1 MAVMIIIKEICGIA
15 SYQAYAARLSAK
27 STRRV
32 RGWSAS
38 LLALRVDTFATTIT
52 IPSLRMVIIM
62 RVTRLTNIRIF
73 SLRPESEFFLAQL
86 IFLLNMRVYH
96 FLAQGRAP
104 AAFLCTL
111 AAQWMLGS
119 MLLTYIGTLF
129 ADTRAEP
136 THLLRP

>member
-1 MAVMIIIKEICGIA
+1 MMTQEMNCMA
-15 SYQAYAARLSAK
+15 
-27 STRRV
+27 
-32 RGWSAS
+32 
-38 LLALRVDTFATTIT
+38 
-52 IPSLRMVIIM
+52 
-62 RVTRLTNIRIF
+62 F
-73 SLRPESEFFLAQL
+73 SRPMGRTPVFLA
-86 IFLLNMRVYH
+86 NMRVYH

-111 AAQWMLGS
+111 AAQWMFGS